1 MDKIILTEL
10 KIETVIGIW
19 EWEKRNPQTI
29 LIDLEMQTDIKK
41 ASETDSIEDALD
53 YKAITKRI
61 KDFMENNQFELIETL
76 AERIAQLILQEFNV
90 PWLRL
95 SVSKPLAIRDSKN
108 VGLTI
113 ELSSQ

>member
-1 MDKIILTEL
+1 
-10 KIETVIGIW
+10 
-19 EWEKRNPQTI
+19 
-29 LIDLEMQTDIKK
+29 MQTDIKK

-95 SVSKPLAIRDSKN
+95 SVSTLFAIRDSKH

-113 ELSSQ
+113 ERSSQ